1 MKSVTVFA
9 PATVANV
16 ACGFDVFGFAVH
28 EPGDVAKVTLRNQP
42 GVEIS
47 AITGDG
53 GLLPKSA
60 ARNTAG
66 FAAIRYLET
75 IQSELGVNIELHKRM
90 PLSSGLGSSAA
101 SAVAVLFAI
110 NALFDNRL
118 TKTELL
124 GIAMQSEKLAC
135 GAAHADNV
143 APALFGGF
151 ILIRDSAENGA
162 PDIVEL
168 PVPENLYSTIIHP
181 EVEVRTADARN
192 ILSPDIPL
200 KDAVRQ
206 WANTAALVAGL
217 YRNDLALI
225 GRALQ
230 DVVIE
235 PQRAGLIPHFQELK
249 RAALDNGALGGS
261 ISGSGPSVFALSS
274 SQTTAAQVARAMSA
288 VMNTHN
294 IGNQVYVS
302 PINTKGPVIIAQE
315 G

>member
-16 ACGFDVFGFAVH
+16 ACGFDVFGFAVQ
-28 EPGDVAKVTLRNQP
+28 EPGDIAKVTLRNNP
-42 GVEIS
+42 GVEITS
-47 AITGDG
+47 ITGDG
-53 GLLPKSA
+53 GQLPKSA
-60 ARNTAG
+60 EKNTAG
-66 FAAIRYLET
+66 FAAIRYLEI
-75 IQSELGVNIELHKRM
+75 IQSDCGVAIELHKKM

-118 TKTELL
+118 TKAELL

-151 ILIRDSAENGA
+151 VLIRENEP

-168 PVPENLYSTIIHP
+168 PVPENLYCTIIHP

-192 ILSPDIPL
+192 ILSPNVPL

-206 WANTAALVAGL
+206 WANTAGLVAGL
-217 YRNDLALI
+217 FRKDFALI
-225 GRALQ
+225 GRSLQ
-230 DVVIE
+230 DVIIE
-235 PQRAGLIPHFQELK
+235 PQRAVLIPHFFEIKQ
-249 RAALDNGALGGS
+249 AALDAGALGCS

-274 SQTTAAQVARAMSA
+274 SQNVAAQIAAAMQS
-288 VMNTHN
+288 VMNNHG
-294 IGNQVYVS
+294 IVNQVYVS
-302 PINTKGPVIIAQE
+302 TINTKGPEIITRE